1 MKQKVFLSISFF
13 LIGICIGGVA
23 ECVRM
28 SSNAE
33 KEKQT
38 LVEIIENSRTTIIEL
53 NTEYNKMFNNLGV
66 LALRDNNDYARAAA
80 QVLQQLFP
88 KLISLN
94 KSLKLDCTEYKNGA
108 PVSIQDENG
117 KTTPLEKL
125 PEEIRLN
132 NR

>member
-1 MKQKVFLSISFF
+1 MKQKILNAIAFF
-13 LIGICIGGVA
+13 TIGACVGGVTA
-23 ECVRM
+23 SAIEANKVK
-28 SSNAE
+28 NNEQA
-33 KEKQT
+33 
-38 LVEIIENSRTTIIEL
+38 IINNSRTSVIEL

-125 PEEIRLN
+125 PEKIRLIK
-132 NR
+132 